1 MYGQFMVVE
10 VEQHPF
16 KMRFQYFTLEVAEA
30 TQGISIYFGT
40 CVLSHNEPVLVI
52 QISQAESTFR
62 HIIEKLLLSLEVVLH
77 SLVVI
82 QVITCQ
88 VGKDTPCK
96 A

>member
-16 KMRFQYFTLEVAEA
+16 KMRFQYFALEVAEA

-52 QISQAESTFR
+52 QISQTESTFR

-77 SLVVI
+77 SLVVV
-82 QVITCQ
+82 QVVTCQ
-88 VGKDTPCK
+88 VGKDSPCK